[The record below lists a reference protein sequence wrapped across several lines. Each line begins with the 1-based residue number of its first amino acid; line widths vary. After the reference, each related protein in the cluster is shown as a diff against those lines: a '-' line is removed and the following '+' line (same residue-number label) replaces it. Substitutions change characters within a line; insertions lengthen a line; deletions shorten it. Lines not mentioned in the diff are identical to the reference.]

1 MLELAYESLPF
12 IMFSQEYLK
21 CFSLEM
27 NTLQLTQTLETNS
40 RIVRGLQELILGQ
53 PHPIL

>member
-1 MLELAYESLPF
+1 MLEVAYESLPF

-27 NTLQLTQTLETNS
+27 NILQLTQTLETNS
-40 RIVRGLQELILGQ
+40 RIVRGPQK
-53 PHPIL
+53 